1 MKKRNAL
8 VFTLRDFSALC
19 FKLFGDDA
27 WIDYEDN
34 CWFWNMDEISDIDED
49 AILNKL
55 EEELI
60 KGLGGA
66 LDEIYIDTRS
76 DTVIVTYDA
85 GKEV

>member
-8 VFTLRDFSALC
+8 VFTLTDFNTLC
-19 FKLFGDDA
+19 VKLFGDVA
-27 WIDYEDN
+27 WIEYEDN
-34 CWFWNMDEISDIDED
+34 YWFWNMDEISDIDED

-60 KGLGGA
+60 NGLGGS